1 MEQAAAACEAA
12 VVFSEAVMAEIVISE
27 FITPEALAL
36 LEQRHSV
43 HYDPALS
50 ERPEALASALT
61 DARAIIVRNKTQVR
75 GPVLDAS
82 MRLEAV
88 GRLGVGLDNIDV
100 AACEARG
107 IKVLPAQG
115 ANAAAVAEYVI
126 GAALILLRGAFDA
139 TTRLT
144 SGEWP
149 REQFIGRQLE
159 GKQFGLLGFGA
170 IGRAVAARARVF
182 GMDIAAY
189 DPGIPHDAPRW
200 QTEARRMTFEEL
212 LKSSD
217 VLSLHLP
224 LNDETRGA
232 LGAAALAQM
241 MPGAILINT
250 ARGGIVDEP
259 ALATAL
265 RDGRLAGAALDVFDS
280 EPIDETTAALFAG
293 LDNVILTPH
302 IAGVTEESN
311 ARVSE
316 VTARN
321 ILDALAKPD
330 TAA

>member
-1 MEQAAAACEAA
+1 MADI
-12 VVFSEAVMAEIVISE
+12 VVSE

-75 GPVLDAS
+75 GPVLDAAA
-82 MRLEAV
+82 RLEAV

-100 AACEARG
+100 GACEARG
-107 IKVLPAQG
+107 IKVLPAHG

-126 GAALILLRGAFDA
+126 GAALNLLRGAFDA
-139 TTRLT
+139 TPWLT
-144 SGEWP
+144 AGEWP
-149 REQFIGRQLE
+149 REQLIGRQLE
-159 GKQFGLLGFGA
+159 GKQLGLLGFGA

-200 QTEARRMTFEEL
+200 QGEARRATFEDL
-212 LKSSD
+212 LAASD
-217 VLSLHLP
+217 ILSLHLP
-224 LNDETRGA
+224 LNDETRSL
-232 LGAAALAQM
+232 LGAAALARM
-241 MPGAILINT
+241 KPSAILINT
-250 ARGGIVDEP
+250 ARGGIVDER
-259 ALATAL
+259 ALAAAL
-265 RDGRLAGAALDVFDS
+265 REGRLAGAALDVFET
-280 EPIDETTAALFAG
+280 EPIDATTAGLFSG
-293 LDNVILTPH
+293 LTNLILTPH

-321 ILDALAKPD
+321 VLDALASPD
-330 TAA
+330 KTA